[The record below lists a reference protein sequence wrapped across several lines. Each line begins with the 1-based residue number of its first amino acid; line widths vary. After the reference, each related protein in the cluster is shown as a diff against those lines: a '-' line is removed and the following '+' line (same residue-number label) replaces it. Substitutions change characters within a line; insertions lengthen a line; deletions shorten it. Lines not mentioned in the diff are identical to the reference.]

1 MKRLTRDLLDHPIPV
16 TILAIFVLCITS
28 WNGIRVYSAIASWQ
42 VLREFGANPV
52 YISGTG
58 LLWALAGLW
67 LFWLF
72 WEGRQLAFRAGLGAA
87 VLYLVWYWLDRLV
100 IQPSPSTNAVFSA
113 IVSAI
118 VFAIFTFGLL
128 LPSSRAFFRHDPRRQ
143 NERQS
148 QEDSNPA

>member
-1 MKRLTRDLLDHPIPV
+1 MKRLIQDLLDRPLPV
-16 TILAIFVLCITS
+16 TILAVFVLCITS
-28 WNGIRVYSAIASWQ
+28 WNGIRVFSAIASWQ

-58 LLWALAGLW
+58 LFWALAGFW
-67 LFWLF
+67 LFWLL
-72 WEGRQLAFRAGLGAA
+72 WEGRQAGFRAGLGAA

-100 IQPSPSTNAVFSA
+100 IQPSPATNAVFSA
-113 IVSAI
+113 IVSVI
-118 VFAIFTFGLL
+118 LCAIFTLGLL

-148 QEDSNPA
+148 QEDSDPS